1 MVQSCIL
8 RVLDLSGT
16 RQLGFA
22 AIRTARSTRRKARG
36 RPLQASAGAPAE
48 SALNSSRQII
58 DFVWKTNSTA
68 FTVIDDAVLHIGVV
82 PLTGTNSTAFPVIDD
97 AVLHISVVPLTGYAF
112 RSFRLLYLHRE
123 RYWTRTR
130 IIGANASS
138 GACVAALY
146 RGSVTRSEISRLDL
160 QSGFSFW
167 YLSRHGQYRFA
178 TILIRMEQRGL
189 AHGAEK
195 VLDECSIQRNTA
207 MVRYDTSCG
216 ILGRHRANSGLPVKG
231 IHLAMKEGFTC
242 HRSAPGRTDEV
253 QLWETLPEPGAA
265 AMIGTPSL
273 YTKDMK
279 KASEAASVTTASA

>member
-68 FTVIDDAVLHIGVV
+68 FTVIDDAVLHI
-82 PLTGTNSTAFPVIDD
+82 
-97 AVLHISVVPLTGYAF
+97 SVVPLTGYAF
-112 RSFRLLYLHRE
+112 RSFRLLYLLRE
-123 RYWTRTR
+123 RYWTWTR

-242 HRSAPGRTDEV
+242 HRSAPGRTNEV

-265 AMIGTPSL
+265 APIGTPSL

-279 KASEAASVTTASA
+279 KASEAESVTTASA